1 VGGTDVKNQEHNPMI
16 SPENP
21 FAAPSELPYALP
33 PFDRIAVEHYRPAFE
48 EGLSRHS
55 AEIEEIAGNT
65 EEPTFENTVV
75 ALERAGD
82 LLDRAGGTFFNIV
95 GSNATD
101 EIQDIQA
108 ELAPRLA
115 AHADAI
121 HLNPRLFAR
130 ISALYERRESLGL
143 DAESLRLLERRHTDF
158 SRAGAGLPEA
168 DQEKLRK
175 LNGELSTLQT
185 RFQQNLLRDTND
197 LAVVIDDAADLAGL
211 DAGTIATAAETASD
225 RGEEGKYVLTLTLP
239 TAQAA
244 LESLENR
251 AVRERIFTA
260 SVSRGNRGNEQDN
273 NAVVAEIV
281 RLRAERAALLGYPN
295 HAAYVISDETA
306 KTAEAAAGLLERLAP
321 VAVANART
329 EAAELQRHLE
339 ADVPGA
345 TLQPWDWAFYAEKV
359 RRERFQVDTAALRP
373 YFELNRVLHDG
384 VFFAASQLYGLSFTE
399 RHDLPKYHPEVR
411 IFEVFDTDGSGL
423 GLFLMDYY
431 TRESKRGGAWM
442 NNFVDQSGLLGGKT
456 VVVNVLNVSRPPA
469 GEPTLLTF
477 DEVTTAFHEFGHAL
491 HSLLSGVEFPTFSG
505 TNVPRDFVEYPSQV
519 NEMWMLWPEVLA
531 NYAKHHETGESLPA
545 EQVAKLEAAAQ
556 YGEGFK
562 TTEYLA
568 ASLLDLTWHRLG
580 VDDRVEDVQ
589 RFEADALEKA
599 GVALESVPPRYRTTY
614 FNHVFGGGYS
624 AGYYSY
630 IWSEVL
636 DADTVQWFTENGGL
650 KRENGDHF
658 RATLLGRGGS
668 VDPMAA
674 FSAFRGREPQIE
686 PLLKR
691 RGLDEA

>member
-1 VGGTDVKNQEHNPMI
+1 MI

-33 PFDRIAVEHYRPAFE
+33 PFDRIVVEHYRPAFE

-65 EEPTFENTVV
+65 EDPTFENTVV

-121 HLNPRLFAR
+121 HLNPRLFGR

-197 LAVVIDDAADLAGL
+197 LAVVIDDAAELAGL

-225 RGEEGKYVLTLTLP
+225 RGEEGKYVLSLTLP

-531 NYAKHHETGESLPA
+531 NYAKHHETGSPSRPSRSRSWRPPRSTA
-545 EQVAKLEAAAQ
+545 RASRPPSTWPRRCSTWPGTVSAWTTAWTTSSASRRTRWRRRASRWKACRRGTGPRTSTTSSAAATAP
-556 YGEGFK
+556 G
-562 TTEYLA
+562 TTPTSGARCSTPTPCSGSPRTA
-568 ASLLDLTWHRLG
+568 ASS
-580 VDDRVEDVQ
+580 
-589 RFEADALEKA
+589 A
-599 GVALESVPPRYRTTY
+599 RTATTSAAPSWAAAAAWTRWRRSARSAAASRRSSRCSS
-614 FNHVFGGGYS
+614 GGGS
-624 AGYYSY
+624 TKP
-630 IWSEVL
+630 E
-636 DADTVQWFTENGGL
+636 
-650 KRENGDHF
+650 
-658 RATLLGRGGS
+658 
-668 VDPMAA
+668 
-674 FSAFRGREPQIE
+674 
-686 PLLKR
+686 
-691 RGLDEA
+691 